1 MGTKTHTTY
10 TNYKCTSC
18 GHIIVLLEETMDQ
31 RSMYSSAS
39 QPSVLQTN
47 KVLRNTYML
56 LAMTLAF
63 SAVCAGVAMA
73 VGISPMMSLGMT
85 IGAFITL
92 FVVQKKADTSSG
104 IFWVFAFTG
113 LMGASLGYTLNFYL
127 GVAGPGL
134 IMEALG
140 ATALVFFALSGYVLT
155 TKKDFSFMGGFLVV
169 GLVVVLVAA
178 IANIFF
184 AVPAVSLAISA
195 AIVFIM
201 SGFILYDTSRI
212 IHGGETNYIRATV
225 SLYLNIYNLF
235 TAILHLLGAFGGDD

>member
-1 MGTKTHTTY
+1 M
-10 TNYKCTSC
+10 
-18 GHIIVLLEETMDQ
+18 
-31 RSMYSSAS
+31 
-39 QPSVLQTN
+39 
-47 KVLRNTYML
+47 
-56 LAMTLAF
+56 
-63 SAVCAGVAMA
+63 
-73 VGISPMMSLGMT
+73 
-85 IGAFITL
+85 
-92 FVVQKKADTSSG
+92 
-104 IFWVFAFTG
+104 FAFTG

-169 GLVVVLVAA
+169 GSVVVLVAA

-201 SGFILYDTSRI
+201 SGFILFDTSRI

>member
-1 MGTKTHTTY
+1 
-10 TNYKCTSC
+10 
-18 GHIIVLLEETMDQ
+18 MDQ

-85 IGAFITL
+85 IGAFVTL
-92 FVVQKKADTSSG
+92 FVVQKKAESASG
-104 IFWVFAFTG
+104 IYWVFLFTG

-140 ATALVFFALSGYVLT
+140 ATALVFFALSGYALT

-169 GLVVVLVAA
+169 GLVVVIVAA
-178 IANIFF
+178 IANMFF

-201 SGFILYDTSRI
+201 SGFILFDTSRI
-212 IHGGETNYIRATV
+212 INGGETNYIRATV

-235 TAILHLLGAFGGDD
+235 TSMLHLLGAFGGDD

>member
-1 MGTKTHTTY
+1 M
-10 TNYKCTSC
+10 
-18 GHIIVLLEETMDQ
+18 
-31 RSMYSSAS
+31 
-39 QPSVLQTN
+39 QTN

-63 SAVCAGVAMA
+63 SAVCAGIAMA

-92 FVVQKKADTSSG
+92 FVVQKKADSATG
-104 IFWVFAFTG
+104 IYWVFLFTG

-140 ATALVFFALSGYVLT
+140 ATALVFFALSGYALT

-201 SGFILYDTSRI
+201 SGFILFDTSRI

-235 TAILHLLGAFGGDD
+235 TSILHLLGAFGGDD

>member
-1 MGTKTHTTY
+1 
-10 TNYKCTSC
+10 
-18 GHIIVLLEETMDQ
+18 MDQ
-31 RSMYSSAS
+31 RSVYSSAS
-39 QPSVLQTN
+39 QASVLQTN

-63 SAVCAGVAMA
+63 SAVCAGIAMA
-73 VGISPMMSLGMT
+73 VGITPMASLLMT
-85 IGAFITL
+85 IGAFVML
-92 FVVQKKADTSSG
+92 FVIHKKAESASG
-104 IFWVFAFTG
+104 IYWVFGFTG
-113 LMGASLGYTLNFYL
+113 LLGASLGYTLNFYL

-169 GLVVVLVAA
+169 GLVVVMIAA

-184 AVPAVSLAISA
+184 AVPAVHLAISA

-201 SGFILYDTSRI
+201 SGFILFDTSRI

-225 SLYLNIYNLF
+225 SMYLNLYNLF

>member
-1 MGTKTHTTY
+1 
-10 TNYKCTSC
+10 
-18 GHIIVLLEETMDQ
+18 MDQ

-92 FVVQKKADTSSG
+92 FVVQKKAESASG
-104 IFWVFAFTG
+104 IYWVFLFTG

-140 ATALVFFALSGYVLT
+140 ATALVFFALSGYALT
-155 TKKDFSFMGGFLVV
+155 TKKDFSFMGGFLV
-169 GLVVVLVAA
+169 GGVVVVIVAA
-178 IANIFF
+178 IANMFF

-201 SGFILYDTSRI
+201 SGFILFDTSRI
-212 IHGGETNYIRATV
+212 INGGETNYIRATV

-235 TAILHLLGAFGGDD
+235 TSMLHLLGAFGGDD

>member
-1 MGTKTHTTY
+1 
-10 TNYKCTSC
+10 
-18 GHIIVLLEETMDQ
+18 MDQ

-73 VGISPMMSLGMT
+73 VGISPMMSLVMT

-92 FVVQKKADTSSG
+92 FVVQKKAESASG
-104 IFWVFAFTG
+104 IYWVFLFTG

-140 ATALVFFALSGYVLT
+140 ATALVFFALSGYALT

-201 SGFILYDTSRI
+201 SGFILFDTSRI
-212 IHGGETNYIRATV
+212 INGGETNYIRATV

>member
-1 MGTKTHTTY
+1 
-10 TNYKCTSC
+10 
-18 GHIIVLLEETMDQ
+18 MDQ

-63 SAVCAGVAMA
+63 SAVCAGIAMA
-73 VGISPMMSLGMT
+73 VGISPMMSLVMT

-92 FVVQKKADTSSG
+92 FVVQKKADSASG
-104 IFWVFAFTG
+104 IYWVFAFTG

-140 ATALVFFALSGYVLT
+140 ATALVFFALSGYALT

-212 IHGGETNYIRATV
+212 INGGETNYIRATV
-225 SLYLNIYNLF
+225 SMYLNIYNLF
-235 TAILHLLGAFGGDD
+235 TSILHLLGAFGGDD

>member
-1 MGTKTHTTY
+1 
-10 TNYKCTSC
+10 
-18 GHIIVLLEETMDQ
+18 MDQ

-63 SAVCAGVAMA
+63 SAVCAGIAMA
-73 VGISPMMSLGMT
+73 VGISPMMSLVMT

-92 FVVQKKADTSSG
+92 FVVQKKADSASG
-104 IFWVFAFTG
+104 IYWVFAFTG

-140 ATALVFFALSGYVLT
+140 ATALVFFALSGYALT

-184 AVPAVSLAISA
+184 AVPAVSLAVSA

-201 SGFILYDTSRI
+201 SGFILFDTSRI

-235 TAILHLLGAFGGDD
+235 TSILHLLGAFGGDD